1 MIEALQ
7 QSEILPSPFLM
18 NGFFC
23 GVIEDQQQTKGLT
36 MAEEEIKLIA
46 PTEALRDIYMDF
58 LADFARAGETQIDGA
73 GGDAEDDFAA
83 FVQQQED
90 YTRGVDLPDG
100 WVPASTFWVVCKN
113 EILGV
118 CNIRHRLIEKLRDFG
133 GHIGYSIRPSQ
144 RNKGYGTLMLKLALE
159 KAREV
164 GIDRVLITCDKDNI
178 ASQRVIL
185 KNGGVMD
192 SESYSEQAGR
202 ITQRY
207 WIELTVEGRGQ

>member
-1 MIEALQ
+1 MTKEPIRLIE
-7 QSEILPSPFLM
+7 
-18 NGFFC
+18 
-23 GVIEDQQQTKGLT
+23 
-36 MAEEEIKLIA
+36 
-46 PTEALRDIYMDF
+46 PTEELRDVYMDF
-58 LADFARAGETQIDGA
+58 LADFDRAGETQIDGA
-73 GGDAEDDFAA
+73 GGDAENNFAA
-83 FVQQQED
+83 FVQQQKD
-90 YTRGVDLPDG
+90 YAKGINLPDG
-100 WVPASTFWVVCKN
+100 WVPASTFWVVRKN

-164 GIDRVLITCDKDNI
+164 GIDGVLITCDKDNI

-185 KNGGVMD
+185 KNGGVLD
-192 SESYSEQAGR
+192 SESYSDQAGR

-207 WIELTVEGRGQ
+207 WIELCGLRK